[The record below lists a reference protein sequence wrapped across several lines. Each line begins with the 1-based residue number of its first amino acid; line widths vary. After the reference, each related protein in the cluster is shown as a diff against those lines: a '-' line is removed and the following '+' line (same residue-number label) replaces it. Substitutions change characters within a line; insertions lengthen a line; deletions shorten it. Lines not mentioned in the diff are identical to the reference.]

1 MLRARQKAMDESG
14 QRHRGRVHKRLDRN
28 IVVEIVEKQQG
39 AKAKGT
45 DESTTKRNRNERE
58 FKFSLGVEC
67 ECTTHGATADAIANF
82 IALRSDRGGA
92 GRD

>member
-28 IVVEIVEKQQG
+28 IVVEIVEKQQR

-45 DESTTKRNRNERE
+45 GHRRKHNKKEQKR
-58 FKFSLGVEC
+58 KG
-67 ECTTHGATADAIANF
+67 I
-82 IALRSDRGGA
+82 
-92 GRD
+92 